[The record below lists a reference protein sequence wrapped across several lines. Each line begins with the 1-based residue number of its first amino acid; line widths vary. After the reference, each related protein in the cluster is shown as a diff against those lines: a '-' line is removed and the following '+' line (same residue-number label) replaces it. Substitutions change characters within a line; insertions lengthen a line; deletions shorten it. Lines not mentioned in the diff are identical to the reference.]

1 MNASPARRPLVA
13 GNWKMNGL
21 AASLEELKSIAAG
34 IQKLGGGFDAV
45 ICPPATLIAA
55 AVSSVEST
63 GLAIGAQD
71 CSTDERGAFTGDVSA
86 EMLADSGA
94 RYVIVGHSERR
105 QGRNESNGDVLRKV
119 ERGVASGLAVIICI
133 GETEQEMLDGS
144 TEALLRQQ
152 LEEALPRSV
161 DPTQITI
168 AYEPIWAIGTGR
180 VPTLER
186 IAEVHGFVRAALSEV
201 ISDADSVRTLYGGSV
216 KPENAGEI
224 SAIPDV
230 DGVLVGGA
238 SLKARDFLAIASTF
252 ASRGTFQVL

>member
-1 MNASPARRPLVA
+1 MYGSPARRPLVA

-21 AASLEELKSIAAG
+21 AASLEELKSIASG
-34 IQKLGGGFDAV
+34 VQELGGGFDAV

-55 AVSSVEST
+55 AASSVERM

-119 ERGVASGLAVIICI
+119 QRGITSGLTVIVCV
-133 GETEQEMLDGS
+133 GETEQEMVGGS
-144 TEALLRQQ
+144 TEAVLRHQ
-152 LEEALPRSV
+152 LEESLPRDG
-161 DPTQITI
+161 DPSRIII

-186 IAEVHGFVRAALSEV
+186 IAEVHGFVRATLSAV
-201 ISDADSVRTLYGGSV
+201 NSNAGSVRILYGGSV
-216 KPENAGEI
+216 KPDNAGRISEI
-224 SAIPDV
+224 ADV

-238 SLKARDFLAIASTF
+238 SLNARDFLAIASAF
-252 ASRGTFQVL
+252 AG